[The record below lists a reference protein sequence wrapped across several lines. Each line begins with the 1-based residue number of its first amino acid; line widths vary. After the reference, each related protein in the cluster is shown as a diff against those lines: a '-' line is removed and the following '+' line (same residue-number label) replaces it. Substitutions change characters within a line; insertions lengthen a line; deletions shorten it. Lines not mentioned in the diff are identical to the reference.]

1 MESLLIKT
9 LKGEKTERPPIW
21 FMRQA
26 GRILPNYM
34 KLKESYSFHELM
46 NDKNLASK
54 VTLLP
59 IQDLSV
65 DAAILFSDIL
75 VILHAL
81 GLNVEFQKTGP
92 IFKNPLDMDSKSQDL
107 EFDPSKLNYIYNNI
121 KQVKIDKD
129 DNIPLIGFC
138 GGPLT
143 VFLFMFKSEGS
154 KDHMKKAI
162 RFLYENRSESIKIL
176 EKITES
182 STKRSYLLE
191 RTSTLSKDANKS
203 ILCFK
208 NGGNFLTSP

>member
-46 NDKNLASK
+46 NDKKLASK

-75 VILHAL
+75 VVLQAM
-81 GLNVEFQKTGP
+81 N
-92 IFKNPLDMDSKSQDL
+92 
-107 EFDPSKLNYIYNNI
+107 
-121 KQVKIDKD
+121 
-129 DNIPLIGFC
+129 
-138 GGPLT
+138 
-143 VFLFMFKSEGS
+143 
-154 KDHMKKAI
+154 
-162 RFLYENRSESIKIL
+162 
-176 EKITES
+176 
-182 STKRSYLLE
+182 
-191 RTSTLSKDANKS
+191 
-203 ILCFK
+203 
-208 NGGNFLTSP
+208 

>member
-75 VILHAL
+75 VIPHAM

-92 IFKNPLDMDSKSQDL
+92 IFKNPLDMESKSQDL
-107 EFDPSKLNYIYNNI
+107 EFDPSKLNYC
-121 KQVKIDKD
+121 
-129 DNIPLIGFC
+129 L
-138 GGPLT
+138 
-143 VFLFMFKSEGS
+143 
-154 KDHMKKAI
+154 
-162 RFLYENRSESIKIL
+162 LY
-176 EKITES
+176 
-182 STKRSYLLE
+182 
-191 RTSTLSKDANKS
+191 
-203 ILCFK
+203 
-208 NGGNFLTSP
+208 TSPSPRD

>member
-9 LKGEKTERPPIW
+9 LKGEKTKRPPIW

-75 VILHAL
+75 VIPHAL

-92 IFKNPLDMDSKSQDL
+92 IFKNPLDMNSKSQDL
-107 EFDPSKLNYIYNNI
+107 EFDPSKLNYIYNNSYNSFF
-121 KQVKIDKD
+121 VF
-129 DNIPLIGFC
+129 NISNFSYI
-138 GGPLT
+138 
-143 VFLFMFKSEGS
+143 
-154 KDHMKKAI
+154 
-162 RFLYENRSESIKIL
+162 LYFIFI
-176 EKITES
+176 S
-182 STKRSYLLE
+182 SLN
-191 RTSTLSKDANKS
+191 TLSLFIILSKS
-203 ILCFK
+203 
-208 NGGNFLTSP
+208 FLKS

>member
-65 DAAILFSDIL
+65 
-75 VILHAL
+75 
-81 GLNVEFQKTGP
+81 E
-92 IFKNPLDMDSKSQDL
+92 L
-107 EFDPSKLNYIYNNI
+107 E
-121 KQVKIDKD
+121 
-129 DNIPLIGFC
+129 
-138 GGPLT
+138 
-143 VFLFMFKSEGS
+143 E
-154 KDHMKKAI
+154 A
-162 RFLYENRSESIKIL
+162 
-176 EKITES
+176 
-182 STKRSYLLE
+182 
-191 RTSTLSKDANKS
+191 
-203 ILCFK
+203 
-208 NGGNFLTSP
+208 

>member
-65 DAAILFSDIL
+65 DAAILFSDIP
-75 VILHAL
+75 VSYTH
-81 GLNVEFQKTGP
+81 
-92 IFKNPLDMDSKSQDL
+92 
-107 EFDPSKLNYIYNNI
+107 
-121 KQVKIDKD
+121 
-129 DNIPLIGFC
+129 
-138 GGPLT
+138 LT
-143 VFLFMFKSEGS
+143 LPTT
-154 KDHMKKAI
+154 D
-162 RFLYENRSESIKIL
+162 
-176 EKITES
+176 
-182 STKRSYLLE
+182 
-191 RTSTLSKDANKS
+191 
-203 ILCFK
+203 
-208 NGGNFLTSP
+208 

>member
-75 VILHAL
+75 VIPHAM
-81 GLNVEFQKTGP
+81 GLNVEFQKNRP
-92 IFKNPLDMDSKSQDL
+92 NFQKS
-107 EFDPSKLNYIYNNI
+107 
-121 KQVKIDKD
+121 
-129 DNIPLIGFC
+129 
-138 GGPLT
+138 
-143 VFLFMFKSEGS
+143 
-154 KDHMKKAI
+154 I
-162 RFLYENRSESIKIL
+162 RHGIKIQRFR
-176 EKITES
+176 I
-182 STKRSYLLE
+182 
-191 RTSTLSKDANKS
+191 
-203 ILCFK
+203 
-208 NGGNFLTSP
+208 

>member
-1 MESLLIKT
+1 MESLLLKT

-75 VILHAL
+75 VIPHAM

-92 IFKNPLDMDSKSQDL
+92 IFKNPLDMESKSQDL

-129 DNIPLIGFC
+129 NNIPLIGFC

-182 STKRSYLLE
+182 SID
-191 RTSTLSKDANKS
+191 LSL
-203 ILCFK
+203 IHI
-208 NGGNFLTSP
+208 

>member
-75 VILHAL
+75 VIPHAM

-92 IFKNPLDMDSKSQDL
+92 IF
-107 EFDPSKLNYIYNNI
+107 
-121 KQVKIDKD
+121 
-129 DNIPLIGFC
+129 
-138 GGPLT
+138 
-143 VFLFMFKSEGS
+143 
-154 KDHMKKAI
+154 
-162 RFLYENRSESIKIL
+162 
-176 EKITES
+176 
-182 STKRSYLLE
+182 
-191 RTSTLSKDANKS
+191 
-203 ILCFK
+203 
-208 NGGNFLTSP
+208 